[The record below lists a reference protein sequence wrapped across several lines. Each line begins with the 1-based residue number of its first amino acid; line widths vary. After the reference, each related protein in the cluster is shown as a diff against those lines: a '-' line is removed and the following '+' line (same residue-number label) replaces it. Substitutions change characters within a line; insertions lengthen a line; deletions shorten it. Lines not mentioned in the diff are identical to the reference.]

1 MKRLFS
7 LAFKE
12 SNLDSITNLMNMDY
26 HIILKLSK
34 FLTEYQESV
43 DKELKEKKKSID
55 RKTPR
60 KPRIK

>member
-1 MKRLFS
+1 
-7 LAFKE
+7 
-12 SNLDSITNLMNMDY
+12 MNMDY